1 MQARPDGT
9 GLFRIQEK
17 VMASNQYDVAVIGAG
32 PGGYVAAIR
41 AAQLGAKV
49 AIVEKQYLGGTC
61 LNVGCIPSKAM
72 LHIADVMHT
81 MASASELGI
90 NLPQPPTLD
99 MGKAV
104 AFTEKVVKRMTGGV
118 GTLMKGNHI
127 DVFDGL
133 GTVDTSHTVTVT
145 QEKSTR
151 GNGAR
156 QQFHADK
163 IILATGS
170 VPLMPPFPGIDG
182 RNVINS
188 DTCWHLPKLPESVIC
203 VGGGVIGVELACMF
217 NGLGSQ
223 VTIIEMLPS
232 ILAPVDDEVRSLLV
246 RALSKRGITIATH
259 AKVES
264 ITDEGSMKKV
274 MASTPQE
281 EKSFT
286 GEYVLVA
293 VSRRA
298 NTSGLER
305 LMEQGLAHDR
315 GRVQVNE
322 RMETNLPGIY
332 AIGDLVHGAGLA
344 HVASTE
350 GEVAAENAMGHP
362 AKMDYN
368 VVPNPIY
375 TFPEIGFVGLT
386 EAQAKE
392 MYPDVRVERF
402 PWAANGK
409 AVGSANSEGFTKV
422 ILGKH
427 NELIGAHIVGPDATN
442 LITEYSLAMH
452 GELTGDEI
460 IETIHPHPTLSEGLR
475 EAVLAAEGRPIHIP
489 PKQVARAR

>member
-1 MQARPDGT
+1 
-9 GLFRIQEK
+9 
-17 VMASNQYDVAVIGAG
+17 MANNQYDIAVIGAG

-72 LHIADVMHT
+72 LHIAEVMHSV
-81 MASASELGI
+81 ASMGELGI
-90 NLPQPPTLD
+90 NFLQPPTFD
-99 MGKAV
+99 MRKAV
-104 AFTEKVVKRMTGGV
+104 AYTDSVVKRMTGGI
-118 GTLMKGNHI
+118 GTLMKGNRI

-133 GTVDTSHTVTVT
+133 GTVDASRSVTVT
-145 QEKSTR
+145 GGESTKSD
-151 GNGAR
+151 GSP
-156 QQFHADK
+156 QQFSAQK

-170 VPLMPPFPGIDG
+170 VPLIPPFPGVDG

-188 DTCWHLPKLPESVIC
+188 DTCWNLPKLPESIIC

-217 NGLGSQ
+217 HGIGSQ
-223 VTIIEMLPS
+223 VTIVEMLPS
-232 ILAPVDDEVRSLLV
+232 VLAPVDDEVRALLV
-246 RALSKRGITIATH
+246 RSLSKRGITIATN

-264 ITDEGSMKKV
+264 MADEGSMKKV
-274 MASTPQE
+274 KASTPKGEQG
-281 EKSFT
+281 FT
-286 GEYVLVA
+286 GEYVLMA

-315 GRVQVNE
+315 GRVQVND

-350 GEVAAENAMGHP
+350 GEVAAENAMGHK
-362 AKMDYN
+362 ARMDYD
-368 VVPNPIY
+368 VIPNPIY
-375 TFPEIGFVGLT
+375 TFPEIAFVGLT

-392 MYPDVRVERF
+392 HSSDLHVERF
-402 PWAANGK
+402 PWVANGK
-409 AVGSANSEGFTKV
+409 AVGSANTEGFTKV

-427 NELIGAHIVGPDATN
+427 NEILGAHIIGPDATN
-442 LITEYSLAMH
+442 LITEYSVAMR
-452 GELTGDEI
+452 GELTGDEL

-489 PKQVARAR
+489 PKQAARAR

>member
-1 MQARPDGT
+1 
-9 GLFRIQEK
+9 
-17 VMASNQYDVAVIGAG
+17 MASNSYDVAVIGAG

-72 LHIADVMHT
+72 LHIAEMMQSV
-81 MASASELGI
+81 ASMGEVGI
-90 NLPQPPTLD
+90 NFSQPPTLD
-99 MGKAV
+99 MSKV
-104 AFTEKVVKRMTGGV
+104 VSFTEKVVKRMTSGV
-118 GTLMKGNHI
+118 GTLMKGNRI
-127 DVFDGL
+127 EVFDGL
-133 GTVDTSHTVTVT
+133 GTVDASRTVTVT
-145 QEKSTR
+145 SS
-151 GNGAR
+151 GGSP

-170 VPLMPPFPGIDG
+170 VPLIPPFPGVDG

-217 NGLGSQ
+217 HGLGSQ
-223 VTIIEMLPS
+223 VTIVEMLPNV
-232 ILAPVDDEVRSLLV
+232 LAPVDEEVRNLLV
-246 RALSKRGITIATH
+246 RTLSKRGLTIATN
-259 AKVES
+259 AKVET
-264 ITDEGSMKKV
+264 IADEGNLKQV
-274 MASTPQE
+274 TASTPQG
-281 EKSFT
+281 EKKFT

-305 LMEQGLAHDR
+305 IMNQGLDNDR
-315 GRVQVNE
+315 GRVRVNE

-362 AKMDYN
+362 TRMDYN

-375 TFPEIGFVGLT
+375 TFPEIAFVGLT
-386 EAQAKE
+386 ETQAKATS
-392 MYPDVRVERF
+392 PDIRVERF

-409 AVGSANSEGFTKV
+409 AVGTGESEGFTKV

-427 NELIGAHIVGPDATN
+427 NELLGAHIIGPDATN
-442 LITEYSLAMH
+442 LISEYSVAMR

-489 PKQVARAR
+489 PKQPARAR

>member
-1 MQARPDGT
+1 
-9 GLFRIQEK
+9 
-17 VMASNQYDVAVIGAG
+17 MASTSYDVAVIGAG

-72 LHIADVMHT
+72 LHIAAMMQSV
-81 MASASELGI
+81 ASMGEVGI
-90 NLPQPPTLD
+90 HFSQPPTLD
-99 MGKAV
+99 MSQV
-104 AFTEKVVKRMTGGV
+104 VSFTEKAVKRMTGGV
-118 GTLMKGNHI
+118 GTLMRGNHI
-127 DVFDGL
+127 EVFDGL
-133 GTVDTSHTVTVT
+133 GTVDASRSVTVT
-145 QEKSTR
+145 RSESTK
-151 GNGAR
+151 GDGSP
-156 QQFHADK
+156 QQFQADK

-170 VPLMPPFPGIDG
+170 VPLIPPFPGVDG

-217 NGLGSQ
+217 DGLGSQ
-223 VTIIEMLPS
+223 VTIVEMLPNV
-232 ILAPVDDEVRSLLV
+232 LAPVDEELRNLLV
-246 RALSKRGITIATH
+246 RTLSKRGITIATN

-264 ITDEGSMKKV
+264 IADEGNGKKV
-274 MASTPQE
+274 IASTPQG
-281 EKSFT
+281 EKHFN

-298 NTSGLER
+298 NTSGLEQ
-305 LMEQGLAHDR
+305 LMNQGLDNDR
-315 GRVQVNE
+315 GRVRVNE

-362 AKMDYN
+362 TRMDYN

-375 TFPEIGFVGLT
+375 TFPEIAFVGLT
-386 EAQAKE
+386 EAEAKATS
-392 MYPDVRVERF
+392 PDVRVERF

-409 AVGSANSEGFTKV
+409 AVGSGESEGFIKV

-427 NELIGAHIVGPDATN
+427 HELLGAHIIGPDATN
-442 LITEYSLAMH
+442 LISEYSVAMR

-489 PKQVARAR
+489 PKQPARAR

>member
-1 MQARPDGT
+1 
-9 GLFRIQEK
+9 
-17 VMASNQYDVAVIGAG
+17 MASTHYNVAVIGAG

-72 LHIADVMHT
+72 LHIAEVMHSV
-81 MASASELGI
+81 ASMGELGI
-90 NLPQPPTLD
+90 NFPQPPTLD
-99 MGKAV
+99 MSQVV
-104 AFTEKVVKRMTGGV
+104 AFTEKVVNRMTSGV
-118 GTLMKGNHI
+118 GTLMRGNNI
-127 DVFDGL
+127 EVFDGL
-133 GTVDTSHTVTVT
+133 GTVDASHTITVT
-145 QEKSTR
+145 RDESTK
-151 GNGAR
+151 GDGAQ

-170 VPLMPPFPGIDG
+170 VPLMPPFPGVDG

-217 NGLGSQ
+217 HGLGSQ
-223 VTIIEMLPS
+223 VTIVEMLPNV
-232 ILAPVDDEVRSLLV
+232 LTPVDEEVRNLLV
-246 RALSKRGITIATH
+246 RTLSKRGLTIATN
-259 AKVES
+259 AKVET
-264 ITDEGSMKKV
+264 IADEGNLKQV
-274 MASTPQE
+274 TASTPQG
-281 EKSFT
+281 EKKFT

-305 LMEQGLAHDR
+305 IMNQGLDNDR
-315 GRVQVNE
+315 GRVRVNE

-350 GEVAAENAMGHP
+350 GEVAAENAMGHQTR
-362 AKMDYN
+362 MDYN

-375 TFPEIGFVGLT
+375 TFPEIAFVGLT

-392 MYPDVRVERF
+392 HYDNVRVERF
-402 PWAANGK
+402 PWVANGK
-409 AVGSANSEGFTKV
+409 AVGSAHTEGFTKV
-422 ILGKH
+422 ILGKY
-427 NELIGAHIVGPDATN
+427 NEIVGAHIIGPDATN
-442 LITEYSLAMH
+442 LITEYSVAMRN
-452 GELTGDEI
+452 ELTADEI
-460 IETIHPHPTLSEGLR
+460 IRTIHPHPTLSEGLR

-489 PKQVARAR
+489 PKQPARAR